1 LKPSQKNNA
10 PELPPARRKLFL
22 TITLLTPL
30 LILLLLE
37 LFLRLIHYG
46 PDLSLFASETIRGKS
61 YLTMN
66 PRVKGRY
73 FYQIDF
79 NPSTSPDLF
88 VNPKPAGTFRIFCL
102 GASTTVGYPY
112 WFNGSFPTFLR
123 DRLRATFPR
132 KSIEVINV
140 GMTAT
145 NSYAVADIARE
156 LPAYQPDCI
165 IVYDG
170 HNEFYGALG
179 IASHESLG
187 RSRWVNRLYLRAV
200 HYRTFALLRDVVSAI
215 GSLFRRTN
223 EDLPPATMM
232 ERLSRGQYVPYDS
245 DLYRDGLTV
254 FRENLGELRDI
265 CRAAG
270 IPLLL
275 STQVSNLRRQP
286 PFISAS
292 GPKKLPGEQVT
303 FNLAFNSG
311 VTSYLNGEFS
321 NALATFRGIRGS
333 DTLRAD
339 LHYRL
344 AQCLDTLSRPREAA
358 GEYTQARDLDQL
370 RFRAS
375 SDFNEA
381 IRAMEDGSHLLV
393 VDIEKAFAAS
403 SPDSLI
409 GSEFITEHL
418 HPNLTGH
425 FMMARVYAGILR
437 SHGLVV
443 QDADAWRDADTLS
456 DTRLWNERNATEL
469 DEMIG
474 ARKTAIL
481 TSGWPFGDQPPA
493 VPSVLDTDTLG
504 QIVELF
510 MRDRISW
517 ERAHLEAAAYFTRHG
532 SFEDAV
538 REYRVVAAE
547 VPFDATPLV
556 MLGELFARAGKTDQA
571 REAFQHSLQREETSR
586 GYSGLGGIAV
596 LGGAIAEATREYEKA
611 VQLAR
616 SPEERG
622 GSQYVLALLYLRSGD
637 RERAVQ
643 ELKEVLKE
651 NPSNRQAAELLSRIG
666 GH

>member
-1 LKPSQKNNA
+1 LKPSQNISQ
-10 PELPPARRKLFL
+10 PGLSPARRRVFL

-37 LFLRLIHYG
+37 LFLRLIGYG
-46 PDLSLFASETIRGKS
+46 PDLSLFASETIRGKN
-61 YLTMN
+61 YLSMN

-73 FYQIDF
+73 FYQVDF
-79 NPSTSPDLF
+79 NPSTSPDRF
-88 VNPKPAGTFRIFCL
+88 QVPKPEGTFRIFCL

-112 WFNGSFPTFLR
+112 WFNGSFATFLR
-123 DRLRATFPR
+123 DRLRATFPH
-132 KSIEVINV
+132 KSIEVINL

-187 RSRWVNRLYLRAV
+187 RSRWVNRLYLRVV
-200 HYRTFALLRDVVSAI
+200 HYRTYTLMRDLVSAV
-215 GSLFRRTN
+215 STLFRKR
-223 EDLPPATMM
+223 EEALPPATMM

-245 DLYRDGLTV
+245 ELYRDGLVV

-265 CRAAG
+265 CKAAG
-270 IPLLL
+270 VPLIL
-275 STQVSNLRRQP
+275 STQVSNLRRQS
-286 PFISAS
+286 PFVSAS
-292 GPKKLPGEQVT
+292 GPQKPAAEQVM
-303 FNLAFNSG
+303 FNLAFNNG
-311 VTSYLNGEFS
+311 MTDYLNGEFA
-321 NALATFRGIRGS
+321 NALAAFRGITGS

-339 LHYRL
+339 IHFHV
-344 AQCLDTLSRPREAA
+344 AQCLDTLSRPHEAA
-358 GEYTQARDLDQL
+358 PEYTRARDLDQL

-381 IRAMEDGSHLLV
+381 IRAMEDGATLFV
-393 VDIEKAFAAS
+393 ADIEKVFAAS
-403 SPDSLI
+403 SPDSLT

-425 FMMARVYAGILR
+425 FMIARVYAGLLR
-437 SHGLVV
+437 SHGLVM
-443 QDADAWRDADTLS
+443 QDTSAWRAADTLS
-456 DTRLWNERNATEL
+456 ETRLWNERNATTI

-481 TSGWPFGDQPPA
+481 TSGWPFRDQPPA
-493 VPSVLDTDTLG
+493 VPSVPENDTLG
-504 QIVELF
+504 QIVELYT
-510 MRDRISW
+510 RDRISW
-517 ERAHLEAAAYFTRHG
+517 ERAHLDAAAYYGRHRTYN
-532 SFEDAV
+532 DAV
-538 REYRVVAAE
+538 REYQVVAAE

-556 MLGELFARAGKTDQA
+556 MLGELLVRAGRTGEA
-571 REAFQHSLQREETSR
+571 REAFQRSLQREETAR
-586 GYSGLGGIAV
+586 GYSGLGGIA
-596 LGGAIAEATREYEKA
+596 LLDGALAEATRDYEKA
-611 VQLAR
+611 IQVAR

-622 GSQYVLALLYLRSGD
+622 ESRYVLALLYLRSGD
-637 RERAVQ
+637 RGRAMQ

-651 NPSNRQAAELLSRIG
+651 SPSNRQAAELLSRIG